1 MNIFIYTRATVEYA
15 LFFHAW
21 NAMIV
26 DERLNGPINKSI
38 HRPIVPRRRGI
49 SWERG
54 WPFARTDTVVQKWRL
69 VSRGK
74 ITRTHEL
81 ESWRISA
88 SLWRRATWE
97 PRPIDLYRD
106 ETRRVY
112 ICNGRIWKNPTAP
125 FAATEE
131 PVCFLNLRLRSLERK
146 ANPRN
151 PRQIYTHTVVSG
163 EWYAMYDMER
173 CVCKIVF
180 EQNLIILWF

>member
-1 MNIFIYTRATVEYA
+1 MNIFIYTRATYA

-131 PVCFLNLRLRSLERK
+131 PRLFLKSSASISGKEGKSAQSATNLYAYS
-146 ANPRN
+146 
-151 PRQIYTHTVVSG
+151 S
-163 EWYAMYDMER
+163 EWWVICDVRYGKM
-173 CVCKIVF
+173 CV
-180 EQNLIILWF
+180 